1 MEPKCATRAS
11 IPRLG
16 RHGGL
21 PLQTPLCY
29 FGPMFSSRT
38 RWDTSPNRLAACLEK
53 RRRQGLPILDLTE
66 SNPTHCGFAYDPE
79 PILQGLAGEASLRY
93 EPDPRGLAVA
103 REAVAN
109 YYADRRAPISS
120 DRIILTTGTSEAYSF
135 LFRLLADSGDEILAP
150 APSYPLLDFLAELN
164 DVNLI
169 TYPLLYENG
178 WRIDLEKLAAAINP
192 RSRAIVVVTPNNPTG
207 SFLRRGEIQRLIE
220 LARDHGL
227 ALIADEVFRDYAW
240 APESSQPDSLATV
253 EDCLTFTLSGLSKI
267 AALPQMKLAWIVTN
281 GPSRLVEDALR
292 RLEVIADTYL
302 SVSTPVQQAAAS
314 LMAQGNRLRPQLL
327 ERIHE
332 NLTFLDRSLTRRCRR
347 LEAEGGW
354 YAILQVP
361 GIADDE
367 DWAVR
372 LLEEKGVY
380 VHPGQFFGFSQEG
393 HLVVS
398 LITPGEI
405 FRKGTDLLLAHL

>member
-1 MEPKCATRAS
+1 
-11 IPRLG
+11 
-16 RHGGL
+16 
-21 PLQTPLCY
+21 
-29 FGPMFSSRT
+29 MFSSRT

-53 RRRQGLPILDLTE
+53 RRSRGLPIFDLTE
-66 SNPTHCGFAYDPE
+66 SNPTRCGFAYDPD
-79 PILQGLAGEASLRY
+79 PILQGPAVEATLRY

-103 REAVAN
+103 RAAVAE
-109 YYADRRAPISS
+109 YYADRGVPISS
-120 DRIILTTGTSEAYSF
+120 DRIILTTGTSEAYTF

-150 APSYPLLDFLAELN
+150 SPSYPLLDFLAELN
-164 DVNLI
+164 DVNLV

-178 WRIDLEKLAAAINP
+178 WRIDLEELAALISP
-192 RSRAIVVVTPNNPTG
+192 RSRAIVVITPNNPTG
-207 SFLRRGEIQRLIE
+207 SFLGHGELQRLIE
-220 LARDHGL
+220 LARDHDL

-240 APESSQPDSLATV
+240 AAERSRPDSLATV

-267 AALPQMKLAWIVTN
+267 AALPQMKLAWIVAN
-281 GPSRLVEDALR
+281 GPSRLVDDALR

-314 LMAQGNRLRPQLL
+314 LLAQGNRLRPQIL

-332 NLTFLDRSLTRRCRR
+332 NLTFLDRSLTGRCGR

-354 YAILQVP
+354 YAVLQVP

-372 LLEEKGVY
+372 LLEEEGVY
-380 VHPGQFFGFSQEG
+380 VYPGQFFRFPREG
-393 HLVVS
+393 HFVVS
-398 LITPGEI
+398 LITPREI
-405 FRKGTDLLLAHL
+405 FRKGTDLLLARL